1 MPELSDRETIKEA
14 RGHGGNESGERAERE
29 LTGKMENSDMEE
41 EERRSRRKV
50 VKVEV

>member
-14 RGHGGNESGERAERE
+14 RGHGGKGSGKRGGRR
-29 LTGKMENSDMEE
+29 GMMENSEPE
-41 EERRSRRKV
+41 EERGRREV